1 MDTIK
6 LYGIEFYAYHGV
18 LQSEKELGQVF
29 KVDCEFSFDSSICND
44 DISKTINYG
53 QVALDIKDYAT
64 KNRFDLL
71 ESLANGLA
79 DEIMMSYALIESV
92 TITIHKPYAPITSK
106 FDDVTMT
113 VTRNR
118 VTAYLAIG
126 SNLGDRKAN
135 LDSVIERVNED
146 SKITLI
152 SRSTYIETEP
162 YGVLD
167 QPRFLNG
174 VIKVSTIYTPRQ
186 LLYFCK
192 ECEQAAGRIRTR
204 RWGERTLDV
213 DIIIYGQEKI
223 FSDDLII
230 PHPEMHLRDFVLR
243 PLEEIEPYLIHPLK
257 GVSVRELLEG
267 LDE

>member
-29 KVDCEFSFDSSICND
+29 KVDCEFSFDSSICDD

-53 QVALDIKDYAT
+53 QIALDIRDYAT

-79 DEIMMSYALIESV
+79 DEIMMSYTLMESV

-126 SNLGDRKAN
+126 SNLGDRKSN

-146 SKITLI
+146 PKITLI

-162 YGVLD
+162 YGVID
-167 QPRFLNG
+167 QPVFLNG
-174 VIKVSTIYTPRQ
+174 AIKVSTIYTPRQ
-186 LLYFCK
+186 LLAFCK
-192 ECEQAAGRIRTR
+192 GCEQAAGRIRTR

-213 DIIIYGQEKI
+213 DIVMYGQEKI

-230 PHPEMHLRDFVLR
+230 PHPEMHIRDFVLR
-243 PLEEIEPYLIHPLK
+243 PLEEIEPYLIHPLR
-257 GVSVRELLEG
+257 GISVKELLEG
-267 LDE
+267 LNE